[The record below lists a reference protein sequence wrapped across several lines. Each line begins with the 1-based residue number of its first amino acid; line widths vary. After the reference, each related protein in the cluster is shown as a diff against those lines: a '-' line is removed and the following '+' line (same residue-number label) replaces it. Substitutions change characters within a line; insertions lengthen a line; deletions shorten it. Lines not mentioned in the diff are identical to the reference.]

1 MELSSLESVISVIL
15 IIVTC
20 NCLPFSYSRSIFRTH
35 LSWQVLKIAFRS
47 LQIWEF
53 SGGGDAPDLP
63 TRLVPSVL
71 AIMAPCCK
79 KPSYG
84 PESGFD
90 LTNLFLKILTSTIYR
105 LWSLLHCFLYQ
116 TSLGPNRPRLMHVS
130 DLNTVQLVA
139 RKLKKKLVLR
149 KYDWVKF
156 PEDNGKG
163 TAAEGNTLDTV
174 KFRK

>member
-1 MELSSLESVISVIL
+1 MFTIFIFEVDFSDTYLMTSAENSISEPPNL
-15 IIVTC
+15 
-20 NCLPFSYSRSIFRTH
+20 RIFWGR
-35 LSWQVLKIAFRS
+35 IC
-47 LQIWEF
+47 
-53 SGGGDAPDLP
+53 PDLP

-90 LTNLFLKILTSTIYR
+90 LTNLFSKILTSTIYR

-116 TSLGPNRPRLMHVS
+116 TSLGPNRPRLMHACQWS
-130 DLNTVQLVA
+130 QHSA
-139 RKLKKKLVLR
+139 AGGKKIKKKFVLR

-156 PEDNGKG
+156 PEDKGKG